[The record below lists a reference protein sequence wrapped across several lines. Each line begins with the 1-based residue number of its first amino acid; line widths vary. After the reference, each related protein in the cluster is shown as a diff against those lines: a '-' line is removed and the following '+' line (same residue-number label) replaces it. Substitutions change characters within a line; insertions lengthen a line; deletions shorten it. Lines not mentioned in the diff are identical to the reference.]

1 MGKKVSYDFEDID
14 GSYVETNRS
23 VRYRIGNRFHL
34 CDIIDIR
41 ILEKGTEKL
50 GELDGVEYYIA
61 SPVTFAVRGAS
72 TTRWATRSSTC
83 PSSRASIWAAMGDE

>member
-1 MGKKVSYDFEDID
+1 MSKRVSYDFEDVD

-34 CDIIDIR
+34 SDITDIR

-50 GELDGVEYYIA
+50 GELDGVEYYID
-61 SPVTFAVRGAS
+61 SPVTFAVRGRVYFTLGNS
-72 TTRWATRSSTC
+72 LVYM
-83 PSSRASIWAAMGDE
+83 PGLEEVYLGGDGR

>member
-1 MGKKVSYDFEDID
+1 MGKNVSYDFEDVD

-34 CDIIDIR
+34 GDIADIR

-50 GELDGVEYYIA
+50 GELDGVEYYIV
-61 SPVTFAVRGAS
+61 SSVTFTLYGKVYFTLGNS
-72 TTRWATRSSTC
+72 LVYM
-83 PSSRASIWAAMGDE
+83 PDLEEVYLGGDGR